1 MVLGSV
7 SRVVAS
13 QPRSM
18 NQNTSQYLIPGRGA
32 APGFSSEQVEWVILH
47 FPPRGWA
54 GGPWSRGERTGAFV
68 PGRHVASRR
77 RCPTKSECRII
88 VSAGGSPSPGILPS
102 AVTAADPVRRG
113 LLGCLGRRRGA
124 GGQGP
129 ARLPTSAAKVETRP
143 LRGRAR
149 SVREGDCSVE
159 TRAPFPDDETHRSPG
174 AMSKVPREFSAG
186 NGRLA
191 SGLREPLSET
201 SPVEFRSSPS
211 ISTSATPEAS
221 GRLVHRKPSVSHVTR
236 ISISPGRCAPNLPPP
251 GHRRGCAVA
260 WPAAKSP
267 GSLHPTAVDW
277 GPASAFGGRAGRV
290 GELESRISRGLMA
303 PAPPPE
309 HGSSGTPGEEHGS
322 PRLGMINEAGHGEE
336 SFQRRIAKLEKQTRA
351 GRAGCAFSLFRGE
364 QIELGMA
371 LWGSSLRG
379 VGPMHSWNRVG
390 ALANFDEKCGS
401 TTIEKG

>member
-54 GGPWSRGERTGAFV
+54 GGPWGRGERTGAFV
-68 PGRHVASRR
+68 PGRNVASRR
-77 RCPTKSECRII
+77 RCPTKLECRII
-88 VSAGGSPSPGILPS
+88 VSAGGSLSPGILPS

-149 SVREGDCSVE
+149 SVREGDCSVG
-159 TRAPFPDDETHRSPG
+159 TRPPFRTTRRIRGMRRGRLCPG

-201 SPVEFRSSPS
+201 SPVEFRSSLS
-211 ISTSATPEAS
+211 ISTSATPQRKSRDTHIYLAWPMRS
-221 GRLVHRKPSVSHVTR
+221 KPSSPRTPTR
-236 ISISPGRCAPNLPPP
+236 LCRGLACSQIPWLSSPDGRRLGSGLCFRGTGRA
-251 GHRRGCAVA
+251 RRGARIQD
-260 WPAAKSP
+260 
-267 GSLHPTAVDW
+267 LE
-277 GPASAFGGRAGRV
+277 RAYGAC
-290 GELESRISRGLMA
+290 S
-303 PAPPPE
+303 PPE